1 MAGFD
6 LTILIKRV
14 EGLRAAFES
23 GQFADA
29 LVGSLTTGNGLMKQ
43 RIFTA
48 TKDVEGNG
56 FGKYVGKKTL
66 PRSLPTTTSRTD
78 RKRIKA
84 NAGVPLTRWERIRAN
99 KGRQVAKKDL
109 FFTGGLSA
117 SIEVQVENERAAVLA
132 FNTPDMAAIAH
143 GQEQQITNIRN
154 GGKGTTKGS
163 GAVKIFTFDTKERNE
178 VVEQGQQLIIQI
190 LKQPNAV

>member
-6 LTILIKRV
+6 LTILTKKV
-14 EGLRAAFES
+14 EGLRTAFES
-23 GQFADA
+23 GRFADA
-29 LVGSLTTGNGLMKQ
+29 LVGALETGNGLMQQ
-43 RIFTA
+43 RIFIRNE
-48 TKDVEGNG
+48 DVEGNG
-56 FGKYVGKKTL
+56 FGVYIGRKTL

-84 NAGVPLTRWERIRAN
+84 NAGIPLTRWQRIRAN

-109 FFTGGLSA
+109 EFTGGLRR
-117 SIEVQVENERAAVLA
+117 SIEAQIQEEREAALFFNTSEAAAV
-132 FNTPDMAAIAH
+132 AH

-163 GAVKIFTFDTKERNE
+163 GAIKIFNLNDSERE
-178 VVEQGQQLIIQI
+178 QVVEQGAELIKQI
-190 LKQPNAV
+190 LAGK